1 MRKTTFAAIAAWAMA
16 AGAVH
21 AEESIKEQQVL
32 DDIVVTGARQ
42 QPAPAESGTLNAG
55 EIAAKRPYVS
65 DTAQLLDDVSGVS
78 LYGAGGVSS
87 LPAIHGL
94 ADDRL
99 RVKVNGMDIIS
110 ACANHMNSPLSYINP
125 ANVESVKVFAGISPV
140 SVGGD
145 SIGGTIIVNSGT
157 PRFAEQGQGVLTT
170 GELGSYYRS
179 NGDAFGANLSATAAN
194 ENVSA
199 SYNGSFAQSGNY
211 KAAKDF
217 KPGTTATRTVDGD
230 HWISGNEVGSSR
242 YQSENH
248 LFDVAFRHEN
258 HLLNLEFGYQHIPY
272 QGFPNQRMD
281 MTLNESFQG
290 NLRYTGNY
298 QWGNVEARFYK
309 ENTRHGMNF
318 DKDKQFYYG
327 SAATILAPG
336 MPMDT
341 QGDNMGTL
349 LKTDIVLSERDI
361 LRLGV
366 EYQRYRLD
374 DRWPPS
380 PSVLPPGY
388 TMGGMAP
395 NTFVNINDGQRDR
408 VALFGEWEARWNP
421 AWLTLFGV
429 RGEWVEMDTG
439 QVQGYNNGSMY
450 NGAPLFP
457 VTTFNARDHHRS
469 DYNVDLTALARHT
482 PNAAL
487 TFEAG
492 YAMKTRSPNLY
503 ERYAWSPNTMA
514 MEMVNFA
521 GDGNFYIGNL
531 DLQPEVAH
539 TISATIDWHDTAN
552 KGWDLKITPYYTYVQ
567 DYIDARRCPASV
579 CGTSTAVSNSLTAT
593 SGFVYLQFVNQS
605 AQLYGVD
612 VSGSVPLVMASR
624 FGKVTATGKFSYVR
638 GTNETTGDNLY
649 NIMPPNAK
657 LAIIHKLWG
666 WTNTVEAEFVGP
678 KSEVS
683 QVRDELKTG
692 GYSLFHL
699 RSSYEWK
706 HARLDLGITNLF
718 DRFYN
723 QPLGGVYVGQGTTMS
738 GSSIPANIP
747 VPGMGRSFYAGLTF
761 KF

>member
-1 MRKTTFAAIAAWAMA
+1 MRKTTFAAIAAWAMT

-42 QPAPAESGTLNAG
+42 QPEPAESGKLNVG

-65 DTAQLLDDVSGVS
+65 DTAQLLDEVSGVS
-78 LYGAGGVSS
+78 MYSAGGVSS

-157 PRFAEQGQGVLTT
+157 PRFAEPGQGMLTT

-242 YQSENH
+242 YQAENH
-248 LFDVAFRHEN
+248 LLDVALRHEN

-290 NLRYTGNY
+290 NLRYTGNF

-361 LRLGV
+361 LRLGA

-380 PSVLPPGY
+380 PSVLPSGY

-439 QVQGYNNGSMY
+439 PVQGYNNGSMY

-531 DLQPEVAH
+531 DLKPEVAH

-552 KGWDLKITPYYTYVQ
+552 EGWNLKITPYYTYVQ

-612 VSGSVPLVMASR
+612 VSGSVPLVMASM

-649 NIMPPNAK
+649 NIMPPNGK

-723 QPLGGVYVGQGTTMS
+723 LPLGGVYVGQGATMS